1 MNGTVEIS
9 PLKGFTV
16 LGCRLFTAVLNSTR
30 ELTSVR
36 VIACESA
43 VLVSDDQSSRHVC
56 SCRKLLYAFMEVER
70 LSRRLRSLRLFIVR
84 FSLRLLSLLMA
95 IFCSSTEW
103 LSSPEILIQ
112 CSLTH
117 SLPRSFQQI
126 VPMCTYQSFM
136 SALAP
141 TAFGGASALIH

>member
-1 MNGTVEIS
+1 
-9 PLKGFTV
+9 
-16 LGCRLFTAVLNSTR
+16 
-30 ELTSVR
+30 
-36 VIACESA
+36 
-43 VLVSDDQSSRHVC
+43 
-56 SCRKLLYAFMEVER
+56 MEVER

-95 IFCSSTEW
+95 MFCSSTEW

-117 SLPRSFQQI
+117 SLTPPFL
-126 VPMCTYQSFM
+126 PTDCTMCTYQSFM

-141 TAFGGASALIH
+141 TAFAGASASIH